1 MAVNTK
7 RRYYLQKR
15 LHARRHCL
23 EEDAWIAKQAA
34 HVGTALPAAFP
45 HLAALNSAGYSTTDD
60 LNGATTDEL
69 VEFVNLSYRDAAAVL
84 RAAAA
89 L

>member
-1 MAVNTK
+1 MVNSK
-7 RRYYLQKR
+7 RRYYLLKR
-15 LHARRHCL
+15 LQARRHCR

-34 HVGTALPAAFP
+34 HVGSALPAGFP
-45 HLAALNSAGYSTTDD
+45 HLAALNSAGYSTTED
-60 LNGATTDEL
+60 LNGATPDEL

-84 RAAAA
+84 NAVAA